1 MYEQLTPFENWMV
14 GLDPYTLIELV
25 FAKLV
30 SDVLVV
36 LIVAI
41 PSLVALFR
49 PIRFLWLTTRL
60 RATVLL
66 TASALWVTAWYWV
79 SPVSAAVNTVFNP
92 VDAAYPI
99 EVPPP
104 PPPPPSPLLRPR

>member
-1 MYEQLTPFENWMV
+1 MYEQLTPFENWML
-14 GLDPYTLIELV
+14 GLDHYTLIDLV

-36 LIVAI
+36 LIAAI

-49 PIRFLWLTTRL
+49 PMRFLWLTTRL

-66 TASALWVTAWYWV
+66 TASAFWVTAWFWA
-79 SPVSAAVNTVFNP
+79 SPVSAAVNPAFRP
-92 VDAAYPI
+92 VDAACPI
-99 EVPPP
+99 EGPPP
-104 PPPPPSPLLRPR
+104 PAPPPSPLLRPR